1 VTARCALVT
10 GAARRIGRT
19 VALRLA
25 DDGWNVVVHHHHSGD
40 EARPVVAEIEAKG
53 RKATAVQGD
62 LGDPDVGRNVIGAA
76 NEALGPL
83 RLLVNSASLH
93 GQDSLASLT
102 PENWQHLIDIN
113 LRGQVLLM
121 QAFAQQPS
129 VPEGA
134 SIVNLLDQQ
143 LTAPSPAYF
152 SYFVAKFGLQ
162 GATQLAAFELAPAIR
177 VNAIAPGLTLPSAG
191 QTEAQFQ
198 ARQAIM
204 PLGAGLGPDDVADAV
219 LYLAHA
225 RHVTGEVIHVDSGQ
239 RLIGTGNSRIG
250 MRDR

>member
-1 VTARCALVT
+1 
-10 GAARRIGRT
+10 
-19 VALRLA
+19 VA
-25 DDGWNVVVHHHHSGD
+25 VHHHRSAD
-40 EARPVVAEIEAKG
+40 EAREVVREIEARG
-53 RKATAVQGD
+53 RKATTVQGD
-62 LGDPDVGRNVIGAA
+62 LADPAVGRTVIGAA
-76 NEALGPL
+76 NQALGPL
-83 RLLVNSASLH
+83 SLLVNSASLH
-93 GQDSLASLT
+93 GQDSLAVLT
-102 PENWQHLIDIN
+102 PESWQQLIDIN

-177 VNAIAPGLTLPSAG
+177 VNAIAPGLILPSAG
-191 QTEAQFQ
+191 QSEEQFR

-204 PLGAGLGPDDVADAV
+204 PLGGGLEPDDVADAV
-219 LYLAHA
+219 LYLARA

-239 RLIGTGNSRIG
+239 RLIGTGNSRIA
-250 MRDR
+250 MSDR